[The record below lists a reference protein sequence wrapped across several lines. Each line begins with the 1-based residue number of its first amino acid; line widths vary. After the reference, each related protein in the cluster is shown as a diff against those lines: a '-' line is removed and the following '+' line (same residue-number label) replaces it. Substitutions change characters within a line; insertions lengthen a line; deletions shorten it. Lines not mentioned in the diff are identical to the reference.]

1 MLALPDIAISCW
13 IVYRPMRS
21 GRSGPLRQSG
31 KPTRLSRGRFTSG
44 RSWVVS
50 AADLAGAIQE
60 LETDVTHQRMAYHYL
75 TAIFD
80 KLSGAGLI
88 AARQDTAAN
97 QP

>member
-1 MLALPDIAISCW
+1 
-13 IVYRPMRS
+13 
-21 GRSGPLRQSG
+21 
-31 KPTRLSRGRFTSG
+31 
-44 RSWVVS
+44 VVS